1 MVELLSGWVLH
12 SFTLKADLSPNKAQH
27 SLLLCVPTTQTR
39 CRKPLIIN
47 AGECWLEGLWMNA
60 IEVEGLS
67 RSFNDLQAVD
77 NISFTVEVGEIFGF
91 LGHNG
96 AGKTTTIRMLSG
108 QLRPSAGRARVA
120 GCDIVTEHQR
130 LKPLV
135 GVVSEHQN
143 LYERMS
149 GRENLAF
156 AARLYGTENPR
167 VDQALDQVGLLDR
180 AKDNVGNYSNGMKQR
195 LLIARALL
203 HRPQIIFLDEPT
215 RGLDPVVGREIRRLV
230 VELSTQGVTVFL
242 TTHYMEE
249 ADELCG
255 RVAFLSEGRIVALD
269 TPDNLKVAHG
279 QKSLKVTLDDGQ
291 SLTIALDDEDAGNQ
305 LEKLVNAGQIR
316 TLHSAEATLEEVF
329 IQIAGRGLSE

>member
-1 MVELLSGWVLH
+1 
-12 SFTLKADLSPNKAQH
+12 
-27 SLLLCVPTTQTR
+27 
-39 CRKPLIIN
+39 
-47 AGECWLEGLWMNA
+47 MNS

-67 RSFNDLQAVD
+67 RSFNGRQAVD
-77 NISFTVEVGEIFGF
+77 RISFTVEAGEVFGF

-108 QLRPSAGRARVA
+108 QLRPSAGGARVA
-120 GCDIVTEHQR
+120 GCDILTEQDR

-135 GVVSEHQN
+135 GVVSENQN

-156 AARLYGTENPR
+156 AARLYGVENGR
-167 VDQALDQVGLLDR
+167 IDQALDQVSLLDR
-180 AKDNVGNYSNGMKQR
+180 AKDKVQYYSNGMKQR

-203 HRPQIIFLDEPT
+203 HGPQIIFLDEPT
-215 RGLDPVVGREIRRLV
+215 RGLDPVVAREIRRLV
-230 VELSTQGVTVFL
+230 VELSTQGVTIFL

-249 ADELCG
+249 ANELCR

-269 TPDNLKVAHG
+269 TPHNLKVAHG
-279 QKSLKVTLDDGQ
+279 QKSLKATLAGGH
-291 SLTIALDDEDAGNQ
+291 SLTIALEDETAGKQ
-305 LEKLVNAGQIR
+305 LEQLVSSGQIR
-316 TLHSAEATLEEVF
+316 TLHSTEATLEEVF